1 MDALVAT
8 SEQARFCAAFCLLK
22 WVAAIQEYRTIQIDN
37 RVQHYIVTEQQTHTL
52 YFLGAWSTA
61 GSKSGWSARWML
73 ITGLKRVTWNTR
85 LGMLFSSDSK
95 SSADGGGNC
104 SRVGSKN
111 KQSKLYHKNGH
122 NISTNIYKL
131 MTYFTQNLLYY
142 FTTKSVNT
150 TSTFVPLPLQCF
162 KMFHLNVQKM
172 INILWII

>member
-1 MDALVAT
+1 
-8 SEQARFCAAFCLLK
+8 
-22 WVAAIQEYRTIQIDN
+22 
-37 RVQHYIVTEQQTHTL
+37 
-52 YFLGAWSTA
+52 
-61 GSKSGWSARWML
+61 ML

-131 MTYFTQNLLYY
+131 MTYFTQNFCS

-162 KMFHLNVQKM
+162 QNVSFKCAENDKRFVDY
-172 INILWII
+172 IRITNLTVSIS